1 MLCGTLGR
9 PGLQRGE
16 RDGRRFV
23 IPLASQSDGC
33 VVGQEQLGDQYRHRL
48 RLLVVAKASWA
59 GQGRAGQLA
68 AGRQAGECAVDR
80 VGSLARG

>member
-1 MLCGTLGR
+1 
-9 PGLQRGE
+9 
-16 RDGRRFV
+16 V

-59 GQGRAGQLA
+59 GQGKAAGTGQLA